1 MSGIELLNTAI
12 DAAVPELSDF
22 TLISK
27 REKSNPCS
35 LLTAIFIKALHK
47 ATKKKVVLKFSLQIA
62 KLENEY
68 FLLRQLS
75 SFSKGDSYAILPKY
89 RLLLNKS
96 VGVLVFDDPG
106 PDLVKDWLSDSRPV
120 DLRLFYKYAL
130 AVCHTLSFM
139 HDKQFVHG
147 EIRPDSF
154 HFNTDNPIHARLL
167 TIGTSVSPIRFTLSS
182 LNWQRLYQV
191 DDIRHKL
198 QFFSPEQ
205 IGSVSRPLDSRSDIY
220 SLGVAFYVL
229 LTKCYPWGGKP
240 MRIVQSIHTR
250 QFPSVLSRR
259 PDLPIALDNLIQRM
273 TTKSIEERYSDTD
286 DLCAVFY
293 ELLLHHSTSHNP
305 VSPKLNDS
313 LLNFKSK
320 KQLSFPKLILC
331 NPSDYVRIFQEL
343 ACFSSKREVFTS
355 GKNMLRI
362 KKKHLFKN
370 SSVQNEATYCHILT
384 VTGERGCG
392 KTTLLESIAVE
403 ARKFGYFAMCSFQSI
418 HASPFS
424 AVFNCVSQILR
435 QVLREERETV
445 INYFSSLWEFL
456 GEELVYMEPLFKCV
470 SELNYLLSPKYNFH
484 CKHENY
490 IKLKQRDT
498 QEIRSASGCL
508 GFIVCLLEILSF
520 TCRIRSTIIVLDDL
534 HLADSCSLTLIR
546 GIIAHKLP
554 ILMILSWG
562 DHLAID
568 NLPPYINEMPQAM
581 VTHIKM
587 KPFDQKHIT
596 NFLSYYLR
604 YPTQTLDPLVQLI
617 QGVTR
622 GNPLILKVALNIAHT
637 NECFKFNEKTNS
649 WSYDLELI
657 KQKFKTLPSFEL
669 PQVISSYLEDAFP
682 EKTRKFLTWAALLI
696 APFSYEFLRLVTQPL
711 GLFIPL
717 VEILDFTLPI
727 FRFSGNGINCKFT
740 SGNLREGFLSSISAG
755 QAETM
760 HAHIAHALIEGE
772 AKEFFKNDGV
782 HHILKG
788 LGVIKKSSNT
798 KPYILA
804 MQIVSDH
811 LVQFGAYMYA
821 KELLKACFFLLP
833 KKPSSLGLL
842 NSHEMVRLRIGIAMC
857 YWWNKDNKHSYAIL
871 RNINLETVSISEYL
885 PALRLLAKIECYQG
899 RSENIIEKVIT
910 ILDRL
915 NFPFERDLNEDVL
928 NRLFDDLSSKFL
940 SCSFEVKR
948 REPIDPEKIS
958 IISTLLSDIYFI
970 LFNASQEY
978 YYYFSFLLA
987 KLYLEYGDSS
997 LRYSLIFLASYSFV
1011 KRRRPEIFLMV
1022 NELHLSVHAVRGR
1035 SASIHAELLHWMMRN
1050 ELDMF
1055 QENPSIRN
1063 LTLEGILLRCVIFG
1077 DKIYGSYVLAR
1088 LTAERLFRGDHIHQL
1103 LLDQENAETLLLL
1116 WEVEKPFN
1124 HYLFLC
1130 RNVLLALFGLTNN
1143 NDPNNIL
1150 STNQKSQESL
1160 SEEFLFRKPS
1170 TFCTWYYS
1178 SLIYLCTLFKHNDY
1192 VVDIASEFLKVSD
1205 CKILEQFYKL
1215 VRGFI
1220 GLCAAQ
1226 VLYKKQDMSEDE
1238 RHKVTLLLSNVLDAM
1253 KDFAYNYK
1261 LKSYLLWVYFL
1272 QGMIYRN
1279 EGDFMSAARNF
1290 EIAIDAEH
1298 QGFSKIELALLF
1310 EVIGEFYFTASFTYL
1325 SKSYYLRALNHYRDI
1340 GCYGIENRVK
1350 ELLSEKFSFSLNQ
1363 PVFSSKSTTMDSVFQ
1378 EIPELFQKKDINDF
1392 SLTSHDFLFQK
1403 KEIDFLASCDTS
1415 IERNEGDKEIYHNY
1429 ENEDGH
1435 LDIVSLISVIKC
1447 GQLLSSK
1454 LRLVSLLTTV
1464 IKLIIEYSQVDF
1476 AAVILQSDSQYVLS
1490 AFGNSEY
1497 SEALE
1502 PSLPL
1507 NESDIKIPESI
1518 LSDVFTNARMV
1529 TLESV
1534 SKLEDDIII
1543 KWLQEEHNLNSFM
1556 IIPLQFKDSVIGALY
1571 LQLPRNLM
1579 HLGNVIFLKLLSQQI
1594 AISISNA
1601 LLFQNLRRTITDNVT
1616 LIESQQL
1623 SYQTYKNIEEQC
1635 ITLLDSLPCIV
1646 WTLDSEVGEIE
1657 FTNASKHDYFETVDI
1672 NGSLS
1677 WKKFIHPEQHAFFQE
1692 KLENLKSE
1700 EFGELE
1706 LFLKKNGSFHWHL
1719 CRGLPLQ
1726 RGSCNT
1732 KWIVVCIDINDEK
1745 EARETAIRAVNLKA
1759 NFLASMSHELRTPFS
1774 SFYGM
1779 LSLLSDTK
1787 LSDEQHDIVSTAK
1800 QSCTSL
1806 VQIIDDLLNFS
1817 ELESG
1822 KIKLEPSKIFDVE
1835 ENIADCIELVYPSIA
1850 DKPVQISYD
1859 IYPNVPALLA
1869 GDVAKLRQVI
1879 TNLLGNSAK
1888 FTNEGHILLRCS
1900 MKDDPEL
1907 SESDYY
1913 LYFEIEDTGIG
1924 LKPDQMKL
1932 LFKPFTQVD
1941 GSTTRI
1947 YGGSGL
1953 GLSIC
1958 LEICKIMD
1966 GNIGVKSVYDEG
1978 STFWFYVRLSKV
1990 TFELSREHFKESH
2003 QKFAGI
2009 IDELKSTRVLVVES
2023 FITTRSLFKSL
2034 FSLAHSKTM
2043 QLTKDVENVLLEA
2056 QHMNNPYDFLCI
2068 EASNKESESLII
2080 EVLANPLLRDTSLII
2095 LMPSLRRIKFK
2106 STVGVDSFVAILD
2119 KNQNRV
2125 SYLAEPVRL
2134 SKLIQNVSFLLTKR
2148 ANHGKFSDTSK
2159 LQVFTHKRTKEVFNS
2174 EELRILRTKVSL
2186 IAEDNLIARKLLS
2199 KQLMNL
2205 GLNVETVNDG
2215 QELVETVKSKPYG
2228 YYGII
2233 FADYHMPICDGAE
2246 AVSKIRA
2253 YENTQDVDNFVP
2265 VIALTADIQK
2275 SAKQKCLDV
2284 GMNDYLTK
2292 PFTQQQLQ
2300 GMIRKYFLQEHVS

>member
-1 MSGIELLNTAI
+1 MSGIELLNSAI
-12 DAAVPELSDF
+12 DAALLELNDF
-22 TLISK
+22 TLFSK

-35 LLTAIFIKALHK
+35 LLTAIFVKALHK
-47 ATKKKVVLKFSLQIA
+47 ETNKNVVLKFSLQIA

-75 SFSKGDSYAILPKY
+75 SFSKGDSYTILPRY

-96 VGVLVFDDPG
+96 MGVLIFDDPG

-120 DLRLFYKYAL
+120 DLRLFYKFAL
-130 AVCHTLSFM
+130 AACHTLSFM

-154 HFNTDNPIHARLL
+154 HYNTDNSIYAKLL

-182 LNWQRLYQV
+182 LNWQKLYQV

-205 IGSVSRPLDSRSDIY
+205 IGSVGRPLDSRSDIY
-220 SLGVAFYVL
+220 SLGVTFYVL

-259 PDLPIALDNLIQRM
+259 PDVPIALDQLIQRM

-286 DLCAVFY
+286 ELCLLFY
-293 ELLLHHSTSHNP
+293 ELLLHHSSSLKQ
-305 VSPKLNDS
+305 VSFKFNNS
-313 LLNFKSK
+313 VLNFNSK
-320 KQLSFPKLILC
+320 KELSFPKLIIC
-331 NPSDYVRIFQEL
+331 NPSDYTQIFQEL
-343 ACFSSKREVFTS
+343 ARFSSKREVFTS
-355 GKNMLRI
+355 GKNILRI

-370 SSVQNEATYCHILT
+370 SSVQNEATYCHIIT
-384 VTGERGCG
+384 VTGGSGSG
-392 KTTLLESIAVE
+392 KTTLLQSIAVE
-403 ARKFGYFAMCSFQSI
+403 ARKFGYFALCSFQNI

-424 AVFNCVSQILR
+424 GVFDCVSQVLR
-435 QVLREERETV
+435 QVLREEMETV

-456 GEELVYMEPLFKCV
+456 GEELVYMGPLFECV
-470 SELNYLLSPKYNFH
+470 PELNYLLSPKYNYH

-490 IKLKQRDT
+490 IKFKPRDP
-498 QEIRSASGCL
+498 QELRSASGRL

-534 HLADSCSLTLIR
+534 HLADGCSISLIR
-546 GIIAHKLP
+546 GIIARRLP
-554 ILMILSWG
+554 ILMILSWS
-562 DHLAID
+562 DHFAMD
-568 NLPPYINEMPQAM
+568 TLPLYINEIPQAM
-581 VTHIKM
+581 VTHIKI
-587 KPFDQKHIT
+587 KPFDRKNI
-596 NFLSYYLR
+596 FDLLGYYLR
-604 YPTQTLDPLVQLI
+604 YPTQTLDPLARFLQNVSY
-617 QGVTR
+617 V
-622 GNPLILKVALNIAHT
+622 NPLVLKVTLDIAR
-637 NECFKFNEKTNS
+637 NNNYFRFNEKINS
-649 WSYDLELI
+649 WTYDLRLI
-657 KQKFKTLPSFEL
+657 EQKYRTLASCEL
-669 PQVISSYLEDAFP
+669 PQVISNYVEDIFP
-682 EKTRKFLTWAALLI
+682 DKVRKFLTWAALLI
-696 APFSYEFLRLVTQPL
+696 SPFSYDLLYLVTKPL

-717 VEILDFTLPI
+717 HEVLEFPLPI
-727 FRFSGNGINCKFT
+727 FSFSGDWMDCRFT
-740 SGNLREGFLSSISAG
+740 SSNIREGFLSGISAG
-755 QAETM
+755 EAETM
-760 HAHIAHALIEGE
+760 HALIARALIEGE
-772 AKEFFKNDGV
+772 AKKFFKNDSV

-788 LGVIKKSSNT
+788 LGVVKKFPNT

-804 MQIVSDH
+804 MQTVSDH

-821 KELLKACFFLLP
+821 KELLKACFFLLT
-833 KKPSSLGLL
+833 KKPSSEGHL
-842 NSHEMVRLRIGIAMC
+842 NNHEMTRLRIGMAMC
-857 YWWNKDNKHSYAIL
+857 YWWNKDNKNAFAIL
-871 RNINLETVSISEYL
+871 RKINLDTVSISEYL

-899 RSENIIEKVIT
+899 KSENIIEKVIT
-910 ILDRL
+910 IFERL
-915 NFPFERDLNEDVL
+915 NFHFEKDINEEVL

-940 SCSFEVKR
+940 SCNFKIQR
-948 REPIDPEKIS
+948 REPIDPEKIN
-958 IISTLLSDIYFI
+958 IISTLLSDICFI
-970 LFNASQEY
+970 FFNASQDY

-987 KLYLEYGDSS
+987 KLYYEYGDTS
-997 LRYSLIFLASYSFV
+997 LSYSLIFLASYSYV
-1011 KRRRPEIFLMV
+1011 KRRRPEIFLRIIQTYPSIFA
-1022 NELHLSVHAVRGR
+1022 LPGR
-1035 SASIHAELLHWMMRN
+1035 SASIHAELIHWVMRN
-1050 ELDMF
+1050 EYNMF
-1055 QENPSIRN
+1055 EDHPSMRN
-1063 LTLEGILLRCVIFG
+1063 QSLEGILLRCIIFG
-1077 DKIYGSYVLAR
+1077 DKIYGSYLLAR
-1088 LTAERLFRGDHIHQL
+1088 LTAQRLIRGAHIHQL

-1116 WEVEKPFN
+1116 WEIEKPFSQ
-1124 HYLFLC
+1124 YVYLC
-1130 RNVLLALFGLTNN
+1130 RSVLLALFGLTNN
-1143 NDPNNIL
+1143 NDPNNVL
-1150 STNQKSQESL
+1150 STNQKSQETL
-1160 SEEFLFRKPS
+1160 SEQFLFKKPS
-1170 TFCTWYYS
+1170 TYCTWYYS
-1178 SLIYLCTLFKHNDY
+1178 CLIYVCTLFKHYDH
-1192 VVDIASEFLKVSD
+1192 VVEIALEYLSVSD
-1205 CKILEQFYKL
+1205 CKILEQFYRV

-1220 GLCAAQ
+1220 GISAAQ
-1226 VLYKKQDMSEDE
+1226 ILYGKKDMSDDE
-1238 RHKVTLLLSNVLDAM
+1238 KQKLSFLLSRVLDAM

-1261 LKSYLLWVYFL
+1261 IKSYLLWVYFL
-1272 QGMIYRN
+1272 QGMIFRN
-1279 EGDFMSAARNF
+1279 EGDFMNAAKNF
-1290 EIAIDAEH
+1290 ERAVDVEH
-1298 QGFSKIELALLF
+1298 QKFSKIELALLF
-1310 EVIGEFYFTASFTYL
+1310 EIIGEFYFTASFTFL
-1325 SKSYYLRALNHYRDI
+1325 SRSYYLRALNHYRDI
-1340 GCYGIENRVK
+1340 GCYGVENRLK
-1350 ELLSEKFSFSLNQ
+1350 KLLSEKFSLSLNQ
-1363 PVFSSKSTTMDSVFQ
+1363 PVFSSKSTMMDSAFR
-1378 EIPELFQKKDINDF
+1378 EIPDLMKKDINDF

-1403 KEIDFLASCDTS
+1403 KEIDFFTSCDAS
-1415 IERNEGDKEIYHNY
+1415 VKQSEDEKEYDYSY
-1429 ENEDGH
+1429 EYDGGH

-1454 LRLVSLLTTV
+1454 LRLASLLTTV

-1476 AAVILQSDSQYVLS
+1476 AAVILKSDSQFVLS
-1490 AFGNSEY
+1490 AFGNSTY

-1502 PSLPL
+1502 PALPL
-1507 NESDIKIPESI
+1507 CESDIKIPEI
-1518 LSDVFTNARMV
+1518 VLSEVFTNSRMV
-1529 TLESV
+1529 TLEGV
-1534 SKLEDDIII
+1534 SKSEDEDVIN
-1543 KWLQEEHNLNSFM
+1543 WLQEEHNLNSFI
-1556 IIPLQFKDSVIGALY
+1556 IIPLQFKDTVIGALY

-1579 HLGNVIFLKLLSQQI
+1579 HFGNVIFLKLLSQQI

-1601 LLFQNLRRTITDNVT
+1601 LLFQNLRHTITDNVS
-1616 LIESQQL
+1616 LIESQQI
-1623 SYQTYKNIEEQC
+1623 SYQRYKNIEEQC

-1646 WTLDSEVGEIE
+1646 WTLDSKIGEIE
-1657 FTNASKHDYFETVDI
+1657 FTNASKHDYFGTVDTD
-1672 NGSLS
+1672 GSLS
-1677 WKKFIHPEQHAFFQE
+1677 WKKFIHPEQHTIFQK

-1706 LFLKKNGSFHWHL
+1706 LLLKKSGSFHWHL

-1726 RGSCNT
+1726 RGSSNT

-1745 EARETAIRAVNLKA
+1745 EAREAAIRAVNLKA

-1869 GDVAKLRQVI
+1869 GDIAKLRQVI

-1888 FTNEGHILLRCS
+1888 FTKEGHILLRCS
-1900 MKDDPEL
+1900 IKDDPKL
-1907 SESDYY
+1907 SDADCY

-1924 LKPDQMKL
+1924 LKPEQMKL

-1966 GNIGVKSVYDEG
+1966 GNIGVESVYDEG
-1978 STFWFYVRLSKV
+1978 STFWFYVRLSKA
-1990 TFELSREHFKESH
+1990 TFKLSREHFKETH
-2003 QKFAGI
+2003 QNFARI
-2009 IDELKSTRVLVVES
+2009 IEALKSTRVLIVES

-2034 FSLAHSKTM
+2034 FSLAYSKTV
-2043 QLTKDVENVLLEA
+2043 QLTKNVETILLEA
-2056 QHMNNPYDFLCI
+2056 QQINSPYDFLCI
-2068 EASNKESESLII
+2068 EASNKESESLIMKI
-2080 EVLANPLLRDTSLII
+2080 LANPLLRNTSLII
-2095 LMPSLRRIKFK
+2095 LMPSLQRTKLK
-2106 STVGVDSFVAILD
+2106 SAVNADPFVTILD

-2148 ANHGKFSDTSK
+2148 ANHDKLSDTSK
-2159 LQVFTHKRTKEVFNS
+2159 LQVSTHKARPKEVFNS
-2174 EELRILRTKVSL
+2174 EELQILRTKVCL

-2199 KQLMNL
+2199 KQLTNL
-2205 GLNVETVNDG
+2205 GLEVETVNDG
-2215 QELVETVKSKPYG
+2215 QELVEIFKSKPHG

-2253 YENTQDVDNFVP
+2253 YENSQNTGNYVP

-2300 GMIRKYFLQEHVS
+2300 GMIRKYFLQEQDS